1 MRSAGLEILWLLPL
15 IGPRGALEDR
25 RPIPVG
31 KHRLVE
37 RVALRSVGRPLR
49 GHRLAE
55 LVAGLLA
62 LTVFGA
68 GIKTHPGVAGAVD
81 EDRGPVAESPATGD
95 IDREHG
101 GDPARLAPFVGGERP
116 WRRAVGHLH
125 ALAAGVG
132 VERDPRLRPQYLFH
146 QPGVGEVPPALQRIE
161 FLAGAGDVDRVGRLA
176 DPAHRRHLDLIGT
189 VAADHGPILNQ
200 GHLRAAAG
208 RAQGGAHARRPSSHD
223 DDIEC
228 SRIGDL

>member
-1 MRSAGLEILWLLPL
+1 M
-15 IGPRGALEDR
+15 
-25 RPIPVG
+25 
-31 KHRLVE
+31 
-37 RVALRSVGRPLR
+37 
-49 GHRLAE
+49 
-55 LVAGLLA
+55 
-62 LTVFGA
+62 
-68 GIKTHPGVAGAVD
+68 AGAVD

-95 IDREHG
+95 IDREHRR
-101 GDPARLAPFVGGERP
+101 DPARLTPFAGGERP
-116 WRRAVGHLH
+116 RRLAVGHLH

-132 VERDPRLRPQYLFH
+132 VERDSRLRPQQLLH
-146 QPGVGEVPPALQRIE
+146 PPRVREVPPALERIE
-161 FLAGAGDVDRVGRLA
+161 FLAGAGDVDRVGRLTA
-176 DPAHRRHLDLIGT
+176 PAHRRHLDLIGA